1 MTTRDESALKPHCGS
16 ALSFEAKQE
25 KDAQSVGQPVP
36 TCSCV
41 SYVVALLHVS
51 SVREPPRGV
60 PAPTSTPNRTRD
72 EPTYTMT
79 GPPPVLH
86 VPANPGGA
94 ARAGADTASEV
105 VLPANVA
112 GFGALPPTDP
122 HSVSQAPTLPPAA
135 QPRVPD
141 GDGVCVGVNDGDG
154 VRDGVPAGVF
164 VTLAVLAG
172 VDVADAEPLGVPDGV
187 AALVEVTLGELLA
200 GAPRESVALGVGVDV
215 GVPEGVAGGV
225 GAFDGVTL
233 GVNDGG
239 AYETVMAAE
248 PLALR

>member
-1 MTTRDESALKPHCGS
+1 
-16 ALSFEAKQE
+16 
-25 KDAQSVGQPVP
+25 
-36 TCSCV
+36 
-41 SYVVALLHVS
+41 
-51 SVREPPRGV
+51 
-60 PAPTSTPNRTRD
+60 
-72 EPTYTMT
+72 
-79 GPPPVLH
+79 
-86 VPANPGGA
+86 
-94 ARAGADTASEV
+94 
-105 VLPANVA
+105 
-112 GFGALPPTDP
+112 
-122 HSVSQAPTLPPAA
+122 
-135 QPRVPD
+135 
-141 GDGVCVGVNDGDG
+141 
-154 VRDGVPAGVF
+154 VPAGVF